1 MFDLQC
7 DLNEDDVNVLPR
19 LLSRIPLTNYPH
31 KKSNLHPIRVV
42 HESEIL
48 AIRGHNKNVR
58 RWIRLIFS
66 PRRTLYSFN
75 YGSVYSPSN
84 NVCTPKQKRKKKKK
98 LIQRPFLSEHLN
110 GGEFIEPN
118 KLAMWSSMAI
128 RTWKIL
134 DHFQQIYTAMLLGM
148 FVASSVHLVDKV
160 RCDCKAMFLPPFNLT
175 EAWAVN
181 FSSYPCCF

>member
-19 LLSRIPLTNYPH
+19 LFSRIPLTNYPH
-31 KKSNLHPIRVV
+31 KKKQSTSDQSCTWKRNIGHSRAQQKMFVVESDSSSARGVHSTHSTTARPTMCAHP
-42 HESEIL
+42 
-48 AIRGHNKNVR
+48 
-58 RWIRLIFS
+58 
-66 PRRTLYSFN
+66 
-75 YGSVYSPSN
+75 
-84 NVCTPKQKRKKKKK
+84 KKKKETYPK
-98 LIQRPFLSEHLN
+98 ALPFGAFERWR
-110 GGEFIEPN
+110 ITDPN
-118 KLAMWSSMAI
+118 RLAMWPSMAI

-134 DHFQQIYTAMLLGM
+134 DHFQQIHTAMLLGM

>member
-1 MFDLQC
+1 MCFRDCSAVYHWLTT
-7 DLNEDDVNVLPR
+7 
-19 LLSRIPLTNYPH
+19 RI

-48 AIRGHNKNVR
+48 AIRGHNKKCSSLNPTHLQPEAYTL
-58 RWIRLIFS
+58 LIQLQ
-66 PRRTLYSFN
+66 PVQQCVHT
-75 YGSVYSPSN
+75 
-84 NVCTPKQKRKKKKK
+84 QRKKKETYPKA
-98 LIQRPFLSEHLN
+98 LPFGAFERWR
-110 GGEFIEPN
+110 ITDPN
-118 KLAMWSSMAI
+118 RLAMWPSMAI

-134 DHFQQIYTAMLLGM
+134 DHFQQIHTAMLLGM

>member
-19 LLSRIPLTNYPH
+19 LFSRIPLTNYPH
-31 KKSNLHPIRVV
+31 KKKQSTSDQSCTWKRNIGHSRAQQKCSSLNPTHLQPEAYTLLIQLQPVQQCV
-42 HESEIL
+42 H
-48 AIRGHNKNVR
+48 
-58 RWIRLIFS
+58 
-66 PRRTLYSFN
+66 T
-75 YGSVYSPSN
+75 
-84 NVCTPKQKRKKKKK
+84 QRKKKETYPKA
-98 LIQRPFLSEHLN
+98 LPFGAFERWR
-110 GGEFIEPN
+110 ITDPN
-118 KLAMWSSMAI
+118 RLAMWPSMAI

-134 DHFQQIYTAMLLGM
+134 DHFQQIHTAMLLGM